1 MYTRT
6 PHLATCVPA
15 STPRDLAFLEAA
27 THSST
32 IVSQFFLAFI
42 PSPGPGVPPDERC
55 IANVDLSHRQD
66 FLTSGPAT
74 RSSYCQ
80 TTLLL
85 GARRHESQSTRLL
98 ALLSALAHTPSTPA
112 SHTSSR
118 VVMASGA
125 SRQGRRQP
133 SNESQAAPAAPSS
146 LVGCRASKWMN
157 PPGQPFISSPLPR
170 LDAKAIQLLPPDLL
184 L

>member
-55 IANVDLSHRQD
+55 IANVDLSPAPREPINEAPC
-66 FLTSGPAT
+66 LVVGACSYALNTSQPYIFESRDGIRRIEARSPPA
-74 RSSYCQ
+74 
-80 TTLLL
+80 
-85 GARRHESQSTRLL
+85 
-98 ALLSALAHTPSTPA
+98 
-112 SHTSSR
+112 
-118 VVMASGA
+118 V
-125 SRQGRRQP
+125 
-133 SNESQAAPAAPSS
+133 
-146 LVGCRASKWMN
+146 K
-157 PPGQPFISSPLPR
+157 
-170 LDAKAIQLLPPDLL
+170 
-184 L
+184 